1 MITLTILAVAFVIVA
16 AIVLALGAGFVV
28 VFGDVIVAVLVIMAI
43 FKFIG
48 WLRNRNKEKEEA

>member
-48 WLRNRNKEKEEA
+48 WLKNRNKEKEEA